1 MPEASTTS
9 VSGFSGFGVS
19 VGLALRR
26 LEFHQETLNPK
37 HSKPAEARGVADVE
51 VLVAV
56 EVDVTCPV
64 VGSTLGA
71 MGHIQGLDVRIGV
84 SIEAPYSSCK

>member
-1 MPEASTTS
+1 M
-9 VSGFSGFGVS
+9 
-19 VGLALRR
+19 
-26 LEFHQETLNPK
+26 
-37 HSKPAEARGVADVE
+37 E

-71 MGHIQGLDVRIGV
+71 MGHIKGLDVRIGV
-84 SIEAPYSSCK
+84 SIEAPCSSCK